1 MLLAVFRMVLLE
13 EDDLD
18 WVLCKVNKAHNG
30 YSLHFPLRKKKKK
43 RTFRLLEHGTWN
55 ILQPAGWVGNFM
67 FIHFIPS
74 YPCTCIMA

>member
-30 YSLHFPLRKKKKK
+30 YSLHFPLRKKKKNVL
-43 RTFRLLEHGTWN
+43 FVCWNMEHGTFFN
-55 ILQPAGWVGNFM
+55 PQVGLEILCL
-67 FIHFIPS
+67 FILFQAILVL
-74 YPCTCIMA
+74 A